1 MTRILTAAIA
11 PDERPAD
18 PQRFYEVGATAVF
31 ASAADQRFSFT
42 LYVPRSAVSGRA
54 EVAVLVHDTMR
65 TVETYRAAFAE
76 WSERTGIA
84 LLLPLFPAG
93 IGAPF
98 DLHGYK
104 YLDAH
109 GVRYDSVLLAMLD
122 EAGEHFALDV
132 DRVLLFGFSG
142 GGQFVH
148 RFALLHPERVRA
160 VSVGAPGGVTLPGDP
175 RGWWVGTADVAERF
189 GRAVE
194 PSALRGLRVQA
205 LVGDAD
211 LDTWEVS
218 DPRLRSS
225 PYWMP
230 GADDAGV
237 DRVARMATLADAFEG
252 VGAVVTRTTVPGAG
266 HDPSAMFGPA
276 MAYFDDVIEQDA
288 RGQE

>member
-1 MTRILTAAIA
+1 MTQASHSAIA
-11 PDERPAD
+11 PEERPHD
-18 PQRFYEVGATAVF
+18 PQRFYEVGATATF
-31 ASAADQRFSFT
+31 ASSADQRFSFT
-42 LYVPRSAVSGRA
+42 LYLPRSARDRRA

-65 TVETYRAAFAE
+65 TVESYRAAFTE

-84 LLLPLFPAG
+84 LVLPLFPAG
-93 IGAPF
+93 VGAPF

-109 GVRYDSVLLAMLD
+109 GVRYDTVLLDLLD
-122 EAGEHFALDV
+122 EAAEHFGLDV
-132 DRVLLFGFSG
+132 RRVLLFGFSG

-148 RFALLHPERVRA
+148 RFAILHPDRVRA

-175 RGWWVGTADVAERF
+175 RTWWVGTADVAERF
-189 GRAVE
+189 GRPIE
-194 PSALRGLRVQA
+194 PDALRGLRLQA

-230 GADDAGV
+230 GADDAGEN
-237 DRVARMATLADAFEG
+237 RVARMAALAAAFERA
-252 VGAVVTRTTVPGAG
+252 GAVVTRTTVPGAG
-266 HDPSAMFGPA
+266 HDPSAMFAPA
-276 MAYFDDVIEQDA
+276 MAYFDVVLAEDA
-288 RGQE
+288 GVPA